1 MEFFITENSE
11 FQQLLNEEKEYFI
24 EKWQELLKS
33 DNVLVIYK
41 AKQFM
46 GIFADAE
53 QAEDFDIDMYFRII
67 EKMTVFDGEKIIV
80 SLLDGTEI
88 EVVIE

>member
-1 MEFFITENSE
+1 
-11 FQQLLNEEKEYFI
+11 
-24 EKWQELLKS
+24 
-33 DNVLVIYK
+33 
-41 AKQFM
+41 M
-46 GIFADAE
+46 GILADAE
-53 QAEDFDIDMYFRII
+53 ILKDFDVDMFFRIV